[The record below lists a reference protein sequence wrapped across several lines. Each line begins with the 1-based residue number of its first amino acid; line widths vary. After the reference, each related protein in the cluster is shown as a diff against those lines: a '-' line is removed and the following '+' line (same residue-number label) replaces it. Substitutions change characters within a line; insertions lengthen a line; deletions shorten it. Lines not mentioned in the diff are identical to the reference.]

1 MGAVL
6 HFTNQYGKKEE
17 RIWEVSEGTKF
28 TALIKCFVQNP
39 GDKTLRTIEKPS
51 TRPATFYECYQFARK
66 LKIEYGD
73 SLKQLI
79 VWNMDEIKSSPYWI
93 NQMKRETGK

>member
-6 HFTNQYGKKEE
+6 HFTNHFGKMEE

-39 GDKTLRTIEKPS
+39 GDKNIQTIEKPS
-51 TRPATFYECYQFARK
+51 KRPATFYECYQFARK

-73 SLKQLI
+73 TLKQLI
-79 VWNMDEIKSSPYWI
+79 VWNLDEMKSSTYWI
-93 NQMKRETGK
+93 NLEEVD

>member
-28 TALIKCFVQNP
+28 TALMKCFVQYP
-39 GDKTLRTIEKPS
+39 GDKTLQIIEKPS
-51 TRPATFYECYQFARK
+51 KRPATFYECYQFSRK
-66 LKIEYGD
+66 LKAQYGD
-73 SLKQLI
+73 ALKQLI
-79 VWNMDEIKSSPYWI
+79 VWNLDELKLSTYWV
-93 NQMKRETGK
+93 NPPK